1 MNTRKNLLLG
11 ALLLIAIVAAVALYM
26 RGDLDFKKM
35 ELAKMPEAAETN
47 DSDREKAAEDF
58 SWKFEQAAEK
68 GGAPQ
73 TTVMLMHDTE
83 SRKIGTY
90 AGSCAEIA
98 TENLQPGQV
107 SGVLCWFAGGGDEIG
122 VFEEGGEYVVKVGQQ
137 EESSAESDGFRGNFE
152 TVLELQ

>member
-11 ALLLIAIVAAVALYM
+11 ALLLIAIAAAVALYM

-47 DSDREKAAEDF
+47 DSATF
-58 SWKFEQAAEK
+58 SWKFEDAGEK
-68 GGAPQ
+68 DGTPQ
-73 TTVMLMHDTE
+73 TAVTLIRGAE
-83 SRKIGTY
+83 SKEVGTY

-98 TENLQPGQV
+98 AENLQPGQI

-137 EESSAESDGFRGNFE
+137 EESTTESNGFRGNFT